1 MFTGHPF
8 MLEHCTYFR
17 SELKKN
23 SRKKRTRV
31 EDCGRLWNGP
41 RSKTEKIVNLLS
53 YFVILFY

>member
-8 MLEHCTYFR
+8 MLEHSTYVR
-17 SELKKN
+17 SKVKKN

-31 EDCGRLWNGP
+31 EDCGTDRDRNG
-41 RSKTEKIVNLLS
+41 KDCELTVS